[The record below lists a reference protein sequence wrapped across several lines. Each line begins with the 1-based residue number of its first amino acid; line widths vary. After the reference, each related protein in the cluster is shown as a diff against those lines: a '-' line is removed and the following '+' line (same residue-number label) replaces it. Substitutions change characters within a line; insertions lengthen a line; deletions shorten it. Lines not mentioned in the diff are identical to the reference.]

1 MPDKVAILNQGYIPH
16 YRLRFFELLAQR
28 GGAEYVVFHGAP
40 PSWTGV
46 AAVKGPF
53 AFAQRW
59 VRNREIRIGTWT
71 AIYQPIVREILTGGY
86 DAVVLGHEVK
96 YLSSLLLAVLA
107 RLRGIAVIYWGFGY
121 YPKRGFS
128 HHTDTHRGALAVA
141 SLVKDMLAKLADGY
155 LAYTKIGAERLVA
168 IGYPRDRI
176 FVLQNT
182 IDMTEQLRLH
192 DAVQDRDPQAIRA
205 ALGLGADSVVYVY
218 LGRLVEFKRV
228 EWLIEAVRVIGR
240 EHRTTRA
247 VEALI
252 IGTGPVEQQLREL
265 AADLPQV
272 HFLGALP
279 PDEEVAC
286 CLKVAAAVVIPG
298 AVGLAVNH
306 GFAHGR
312 PMITGQN
319 ELHGPEIEYIVD
331 GVNGLIVAGG
341 AEEFA
346 AALGNFADSAEQ
358 QAQLAAGALKAG
370 DALRIEIMVEQ
381 FDNGVRMT
389 LARRRR
395 DAGRHKP
402 AGVRPGA
409 E

>member
-1 MPDKVAILNQGYIPH
+1 MPPKVAVLNQGYIPH
-16 YRLRFFELLAQR
+16 YRLRFFELLAQS

-46 AAVKGPF
+46 KAVEGPF
-53 AFAQRW
+53 AFPQRW
-59 VRNREIRIGTWT
+59 VRNREIRLGPWT
-71 AIYQPIVREILTGGY
+71 AIYQPVVREILYGGY

-96 YLSSLLLAVLA
+96 YLSSLLLALLA

-128 HHTDTHRGALAVA
+128 HRTDTHRGALAA
-141 SLVKDMLAKLADGY
+141 ARLIKDAFARLADGY
-155 LAYTKIGAERLVA
+155 LAYTRSGAERLVA
-168 IGYPRDRI
+168 IGYPRERI

-182 IDMTEQLRLH
+182 IDMTEQLRLY
-192 DAVQDRDPQAIRA
+192 DAVQARDPQAIRA
-205 ALGLGADSVVYVY
+205 KLGLRTDSVVLVY
-218 LGRLVEFKRV
+218 IGRLVEFKRV
-228 EWLIEAVRVIGR
+228 DWLIEAVRRIGR
-240 EHRTTRA
+240 ERRTARP

-252 IGTGPVEQQLREL
+252 IGAGPVEPQLRAL
-265 AADLPQV
+265 AADVPEV

-312 PMITGQN
+312 PVITGRN
-319 ELHGPEIEYIVD
+319 ELHGPEIEYVCD
-331 GVNGLIVAGG
+331 GENGLIVAGG

-346 AALGNFADSAEQ
+346 AALARFADSAQQ
-358 QAQLAAGALKAG
+358 QARLADGALEARA
-370 DALRIEIMVEQ
+370 ALRIETMVEQ
-381 FDNGVRMT
+381 FDRGVRLT
-389 LARRRR
+389 LARRRAA
-395 DAGRHKP
+395 AGRNKP
-402 AGVRPGA
+402 AGIRPGA